1 MELFL
6 SVCESLNVDSQT
18 SSEWLDTI
26 KREYS
31 GEKRHFHNLQML
43 ERKFGL
49 IEEFAKDEP
58 FKSAL
63 VLATLF
69 QYFHYDTKSDLK
81 SENCE
86 EFKRFTKQADIKD
99 VSGVIQHP
107 QNANEEHF

>member
-1 MELFL
+1 MELFF

-18 SSEWLDTI
+18 SSEWSDRI

-31 GEKRHFHNLQML
+31 QETRHFHNLQML

-49 IEEFAKDEP
+49 IEEFAMDEP

-86 EFKRFTKQADIKD
+86 EFKRFCEQAAVKD
-99 VSGVIQHP
+99 VG
-107 QNANEEHF
+107 

>member
-6 SVCESLNVDSQT
+6 SVCESLKVDSQT
-18 SSEWLDTI
+18 SSEWWDTI

-31 GEKRHFHNLQML
+31 RETRHFHNLQML

-49 IEEFAKDEP
+49 IEELAMDEP
-58 FKSAL
+58 FKGAL

-86 EFKRFTKQADIKD
+86 EFKRFVEQTGVKD
-99 VSGVIQHP
+99 VSELTQSPHE
-107 QNANEEHF
+107 ANKNQF